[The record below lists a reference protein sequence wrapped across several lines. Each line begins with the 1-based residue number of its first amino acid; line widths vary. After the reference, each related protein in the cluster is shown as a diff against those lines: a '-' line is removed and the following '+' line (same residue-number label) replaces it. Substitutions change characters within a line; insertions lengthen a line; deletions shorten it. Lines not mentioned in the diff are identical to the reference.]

1 MISSTPDMTVTSDGE
16 IYVGPNQT
24 SRIDYSSLFD
34 DVKKALGI
42 STVIKMSVPLIEKV
56 KFNGPATIVFW
67 SDGTKTVVKKT
78 EKDRDDKRVAIL
90 YAIGKKMF
98 GTNSKLKKTL
108 DSYIPDDAE
117 EMMAV
122 LEEKEPKK
130 KRGGK
135 PKK

>member
-1 MISSTPDMTVTSDGE
+1 MISSTRDMTITSSGD

-24 SRIDYSSLFD
+24 PRIDYGSLFD

-42 STVIKMSVPLIEKV
+42 PTVTRMSVPIIERV

-67 SDGTKTVVKKT
+67 SDDTKTVVKKT

-122 LEEKEPKK
+122 LEEEKPKK
-130 KRGGK
+130 KRGRK